1 MTISIVVVRGILSE
15 LRSRGL
21 DTDVLL
27 QRSGLSGERLLD
39 IRETLTVEESI
50 VLVEQAMDMTG
61 DPGLGLSLG
70 ANVPENMLQVFG
82 HLILSHST
90 IRQAFTALRR
100 YAALVIEGP
109 TWNLIEQGD
118 VALFTFEPSIQLGDV
133 TRFCAE
139 CTLALSARIG
149 SHFTTPQRALREVRF
164 QHPQPAYAE
173 RYAEV
178 FDCPVSFGREVNA
191 LVFTREL
198 LDVPQM
204 HADDTLRQVLR
215 ETADRLL
222 HERAQSR
229 SVTERVRTLLRYEQD
244 LSRVDVN
251 RLARHVGLS
260 PRALRRRLGSEGS
273 PLSALLDEARCR
285 VACHEL
291 RRPESTIK
299 ETAELLGFSEP
310 SAFHRAFKR
319 WTGRTP
325 AEYSRIT
332 MAAEQTPVDAPT
344 DALPANGVAAHPAAN
359 TLQASRSA

>member
-15 LRSRGL
+15 LRGRGL
-21 DTDVLL
+21 DTELLL
-27 QRSGLSGERLLD
+27 QRTGLDGGRLLD

-50 VLVEQAMDMTG
+50 VLVEQAIAMTE
-61 DPGLGLSLG
+61 DEGLGLSLG

-82 HLILSHST
+82 ALILSHST
-90 IRQAFTALRR
+90 IRQAFSALRR

-109 TWNLIEQGD
+109 TWNLSEQGD
-118 VALFTFEPSIQLGDV
+118 EAHFTFEPSFQLGDV
-133 TRFCAE
+133 TRFCSE

-149 SHFTTPQRALREVRF
+149 SHFTTPERALREVHF
-164 QHPQPAYAE
+164 QHPAPAYAQ
-173 RYAEV
+173 RYSAV
-178 FDCPVSFGREVNA
+178 FDCPVYFGKSTNA
-191 LVFTREL
+191 LVFARNL

-204 HADDTLRQVLR
+204 HADDTLRAVLR

-229 SVTERVRTLLRYEQD
+229 SVTDRVRTLLRYEQD
-244 LSRVDVN
+244 LAQVDVN

-325 AEYSRIT
+325 AEYSRVT
-332 MAAEQTPVDAPT
+332 EPASAAQ
-344 DALPANGVAAHPAAN
+344 PANEANAEPAGHPALH
-359 TLQASRSA
+359 TQQASRSA